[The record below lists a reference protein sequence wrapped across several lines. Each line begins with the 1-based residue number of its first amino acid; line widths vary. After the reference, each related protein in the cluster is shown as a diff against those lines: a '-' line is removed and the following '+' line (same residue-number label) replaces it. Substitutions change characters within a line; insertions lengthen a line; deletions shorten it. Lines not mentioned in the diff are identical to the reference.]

1 MWLFKHKFHPDGS
14 LSRYKVRLV
23 ANDRSQQQGIDC
35 EETLSPVVK
44 PATICI
50 VFSLAVSRLW
60 PIYQLDTKNAFLH
73 GHISET
79 VYVHQPLGFVD
90 LAHPD
95 YGCLLYKSL
104 YCLKQTLRAW
114 FQHFA
119 TYVIPTGFHNSH
131 IDSFLFIYQQGHET
145 DYLLLYV
152 DDIIL
157 KASSSSLLQRII
169 ESLHSE
175 FSMTNL
181 GLLNYFLGI
190 SVQRT
195 SSGLF
200 LSQAIYVIEILERA
214 HTLNCN
220 PYKTPV
226 DTDFK
231 LGPKGDLVVDPTLF
245 HSLAGALQYL
255 TFTHIGLSYAV
266 QLLFPLSQ

>member
-44 PATICI
+44 LATICI
-50 VFSLAVSRLW
+50 VLSLAVSRLW
-60 PIYQLDTKNAFLH
+60 PIYQLDIKNAFLH
-73 GHISET
+73 SHISET

-90 LAHPD
+90 LTHPD

-104 YCLKQTLRAW
+104 YCLKQALRAW

-119 TYVIPTGFHNSH
+119 TYAIPTGF
-131 IDSFLFIYQQGHET
+131 HET

-157 KASSSSLLQRII
+157 IVSSSYLLQRII

-175 FSMTNL
+175 FSTTDL

-190 SVQRT
+190 SAQRT

-231 LGPKGDLVVDPTLF
+231 LGPKGDLVADPTLF
-245 HSLAGALQYL
+245 HSLAGAL
-255 TFTHIGLSYAV
+255 
-266 QLLFPLSQ
+266 